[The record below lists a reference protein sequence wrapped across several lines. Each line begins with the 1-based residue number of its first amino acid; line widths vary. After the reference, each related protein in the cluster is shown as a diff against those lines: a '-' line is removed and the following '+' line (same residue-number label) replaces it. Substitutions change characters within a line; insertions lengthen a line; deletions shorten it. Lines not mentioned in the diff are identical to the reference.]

1 MAGLVGK
8 SSTKPSSTWEIN
20 LGEIGFQTNKIW
32 GFPHN
37 LHNQP
42 PRPPTWW
49 PLTVARA
56 CAAPLGMAGSA
67 QLWKFR
73 NGNGLN
79 MWVLHGFSSN
89 KWGFRFISPA
99 INGDSYET
107 MGIEI
112 GNECPCG
119 DLSNMGTLV
128 RVENIMFQ
136 PAKARK
142 KIGIWYRHLPIC
154 GFVGLFHLQ
163 TLTTFTNLLSLR
175 CRPLSL
181 IEVIWRRALVEQL
194 RVGWWCLQQ
203 CCRIWVACPEETSK
217 SKGAGSKDR
226 SDGTWCRFGLRGF
239 PQ

>member
-79 MWVLHGFSSN
+79 MWVLHGFTSN

-107 MGIEI
+107 MGDL
-112 GNECPCG
+112 NRQWMSLCPVIKNWLWSEQSV
-119 DLSNMGTLV
+119 DAGTQHV
-128 RVENIMFQ
+128 

-142 KIGIWYRHLPIC
+142 KLGFDMSTLSNLIQSVALWGFFIC
-154 GFVGLFHLQ
+154 WASGADHS
-163 TLTTFTNLLSLR
+163 LSLR
-175 CRPLSL
+175 SSEGGR
-181 IEVIWRRALVEQL
+181 
-194 RVGWWCLQQ
+194 
-203 CCRIWVACPEETSK
+203 
-217 SKGAGSKDR
+217 
-226 SDGTWCRFGLRGF
+226 
-239 PQ
+239 